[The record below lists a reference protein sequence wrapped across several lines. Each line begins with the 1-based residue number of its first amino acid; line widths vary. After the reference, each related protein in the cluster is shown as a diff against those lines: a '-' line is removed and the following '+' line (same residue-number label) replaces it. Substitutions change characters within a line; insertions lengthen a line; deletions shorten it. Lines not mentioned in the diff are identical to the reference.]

1 MSTDCEFHTTVAE
14 ERKMLDDSALA
25 ERNLAF
31 NSDVMLSIQ
40 SSITLRKPLML
51 FIEDPASATHSDAW
65 LGRMIFNNPGLTEPT
80 KQLLSEDFIRLKIV
94 KNSADFNNLVL
105 IIPSFQN
112 AATPCIFFIYSGQVF
127 DAIAGDFDMRLI
139 EEKIKQI
146 HHNLHS
152 LKGPQPTATS
162 PPPPSTT
169 TAVQQVPLTPTDLPP
184 NTNIDNLNLNENQSM
199 GQVFAEVPNR
209 NSTPVKQEKK
219 SLKEE
224 SAELAALKYRENLL
238 KQQRQAKLDRERIL
252 YLLDLDR
259 KEQRNKLIEK
269 EKLKQQELE
278 ANTVLPQHIRE
289 NFHNSKV
296 QNSSTYNIQLKLLD
310 GTTARHKFKSDE
322 KLSNVRDFVLRTYP
336 DYNSFPFY
344 FFKTIDRITFGEA
357 DENKSLMSLNLNM
370 ATLILKPV
378 EPEESQQVST
388 AADNTSSSTFGWLKN
403 KMFSYLW
410 SADKLLHETN
420 PSQENR
426 SRPSVNDGS
435 YTSSMMT
442 HPYMEEE
449 SDNDTIYH
457 TPVLNSTTPS
467 SSSLRPTMSSFNL
480 YGSQGLIQPASTTSS
495 THDLQNLLSRN
506 NDQREEAFSEPSNE
520 DSPVSHIVS
529 NGNSNQS
536 ESSVDRSLRT
546 VRNAEDVDVSNGNS
560 ISLQFPDDD

>member
-1 MSTDCEFHTTVAE
+1 
-14 ERKMLDDSALA
+14 MLDVSAPA

-31 NSDVMLSIQ
+31 NSDVMASIQ

-51 FIEDPASATHSDAW
+51 FIEDPASASDSGAW
-65 LGRMIFNNPGLTEPT
+65 LDRMIFGNQGLTEPT
-80 KQLLSEDFIRLKIV
+80 KKLLSEEFIRLQIV
-94 KNSADFNNLVL
+94 KNSPDFNNLVL
-105 IIPSFQN
+105 IIPSFRN
-112 AATPCIFFIYSGQVF
+112 AITPCIFFIYSGQVV
-127 DAIAGDFDMRLI
+127 DAIAEDFDERSI

-152 LKGPQPTATS
+152 LSGREPLQTTAIS
-162 PPPPSTT
+162 PPPPTT
-169 TAVQQVPLTPTDLPP
+169 TAAPQLTSTSPTIPSNTSANSSNLP
-184 NTNIDNLNLNENQSM
+184 NN
-199 GQVFAEVPNR
+199 
-209 NSTPVKQEKK
+209 NSIPIKQEKR

-224 SAELAALKYRENLL
+224 SAELAALSYRENLL

-259 KEQRNKLIEK
+259 KEQRNKLLER

-278 ANTVLPQHIRE
+278 DNAVLPQHIHE
-289 NFHNSKV
+289 NLHNSKV

-310 GTTARHKFKSDE
+310 GTTARHKFKSDQ

-388 AADNTSSSTFGWLKN
+388 AADNTSPSTFGWLKN

-410 SADKLLHETN
+410 SADKLLHESN
-420 PSQENR
+420 LNQENR
-426 SRPSVNDGS
+426 SRPPINDGS
-435 YTSSMMT
+435 YTSSIMT
-442 HPYMEEE
+442 HPYMEDE

-457 TPVLNSTTPS
+457 TPVLASTTPS

-480 YGSQGLIQPASTTSS
+480 YGSQGLIHPTSTTSS
-495 THDLQNLLSRN
+495 TNDLQNLLPRN
-506 NDQREEAFSEPSNE
+506 IDQREEAFSEPSNE
-520 DSPVSHIVS
+520 DSTVSHIVS

-546 VRNAEDVDVSNGNS
+546 VRNAEDVDVNNGNS
-560 ISLQFPDDD
+560 ISLQFPEDD

>member
-1 MSTDCEFHTTVAE
+1 
-14 ERKMLDDSALA
+14 MLDDSAPA

-31 NSDVMLSIQ
+31 NSDVMASIQ

-51 FIEDPASATHSDAW
+51 FIENPASASDSGAW
-65 LGRMIFNNPGLTEPT
+65 LDRMIFGNQGLTEPT
-80 KQLLSEDFIRLKIV
+80 KQLLSEEFIRLQIV

-105 IIPSFQN
+105 IIPSFRN
-112 AATPCIFFIYSGQVF
+112 AITPCIFFIYSGQVV
-127 DAIAGDFDMRLI
+127 DAIPEDFDVGSI

-146 HHNLHS
+146 HHSLHS
-152 LKGPQPTATS
+152 LSGRDPLQTAATS
-162 PPPPSTT
+162 PPPPQPSTT
-169 TAVQQVPLTPTDLPP
+169 TAAPQVTSTPTGIPSNTSASSSNPP
-184 NTNIDNLNLNENQSM
+184 NN
-199 GQVFAEVPNR
+199 
-209 NSTPVKQEKK
+209 NSNPIKQEKR

-224 SAELAALKYRENLL
+224 SAELAALRYRENLL

-259 KEQRNKLIEK
+259 KEQRNKLLER

-278 ANTVLPQHIRE
+278 DNAVLPQHIRE
-289 NFHNSKV
+289 NLHNSKV

-310 GTTARHKFKSDE
+310 GTTARHKFKSDQ

-388 AADNTSSSTFGWLKN
+388 AADNTSSSTFSWLKN

-410 SADKLLHETN
+410 SADKVLHESN
-420 PSQENR
+420 LNQENR
-426 SRPSVNDGS
+426 SRPPINDGS
-435 YTSSMMT
+435 YTSSIMT
-442 HPYMEEE
+442 HPYVEDE

-457 TPVLNSTTPS
+457 TPVLASTTPS

-480 YGSQGLIQPASTTSS
+480 YGSQGLIHPTSTTSS
-495 THDLQNLLSRN
+495 TNDLQNLLPRN
-506 NDQREEAFSEPSNE
+506 IDQREEAFSEPSNE
-520 DSPVSHIVS
+520 DSTVSHIVS

-536 ESSVDRSLRT
+536 ESSVDRNLRT
-546 VRNAEDVDVSNGNS
+546 VRNAEDVDVNNGNS